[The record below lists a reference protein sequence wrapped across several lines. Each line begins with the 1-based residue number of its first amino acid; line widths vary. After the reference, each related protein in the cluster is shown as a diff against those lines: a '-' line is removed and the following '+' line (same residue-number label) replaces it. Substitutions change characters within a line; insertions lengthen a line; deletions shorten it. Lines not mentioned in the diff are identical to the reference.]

1 MSVTVV
7 GVDIELNAYHFDKLY
22 SYFVPSGM
30 TVPAVGCRVV
40 VPFGGGNTH
49 RNGFVLSVSSAPSVE
64 KLKPLRRI
72 VDTTPL
78 ITPELTQLAIW
89 MKEHTFCCYYDA
101 LKLMLPAGLQMQM
114 AVQYSADPLFNG
126 DLQQLEPHLQQLVM
140 DLQKKGVAVAKEKL
154 ITTYGLSSDGE
165 ELDRL
170 TRLGFLQQDREA
182 VRRMGDATLKV
193 ATLLPLDESQSMP
206 SLTPKQRLV
215 YDLLAQVGSAGVKEI
230 CYFTGVTPV
239 VLQGLAKKGLIEF
252 TDQEVFRT
260 PEDDV
265 KQVDSTPITL
275 NQSQQKAYDT
285 LLGLLNQEKGAAA
298 LLYGV
303 TGSGK
308 TSVYLKLIDQALV
321 QKPHHG
327 IIVMV
332 PEISLTPQAVAIFKR
347 RYGKGVAIF
356 HSRLSLGERL
366 DEWKR
371 VKTGLAQIVIGTRS
385 AVFAPF
391 ENLSLIVI
399 DEEQEHTYK
408 SESSP
413 RFHARDAARFR
424 AAHQNALLVLASATP
439 SLESYAKAQ
448 AGTYT
453 LCRMEERYGTAVL
466 PQVELLDMRDE
477 HHSGNLSAFSEQL
490 LNLLQQQLQKGKQS
504 ILLLNRRG
512 YHTFVGCSSCG
523 TVLECPECSISMTYH
538 RDNGRLMC
546 HYCGHSIPLPEQC
559 PSCGGE
565 MMKMAGIGT
574 QKAEE
579 QLQRLLPEARIL
591 RMDADSTLTKTAH
604 SEKLTAFANG
614 DYDILLGTQMVAKGL
629 DFPNVSLVGVLN
641 GDQMLHNNDYRAYER
656 GFALLT
662 QVIGRA
668 GRADSEGQAVIQTCE
683 PDHEL
688 IELAKRQDYEAF
700 FTQEMSLRKLM
711 EYPPYCDICV
721 VGITGANHEKTK
733 DAAFLMAEIIKKRIQ
748 TDYPSLPVKL
758 LGPAP
763 AQVVKVGGKYRYRII
778 IKCKNSKPFR
788 EMLASSLVNFGTQKG
803 LGGVTAFADI
813 NPEGFL

>member
-7 GVDIELNAYHFDKLY
+7 GVAIEQTAYHFDKLY

-30 TVPAVGCRVV
+30 NAPAVGCRVV

-49 RNGFVLSVSSAPSVE
+49 RNGFVLSVNSAPSAE
-64 KLKPLRRI
+64 KCKPIHRV
-72 VDTTPL
+72 VDTTPQ
-78 ITPELTQLAIW
+78 ITPELIDLAVW

-114 AVQYSADPLFNG
+114 SVQYRAAEHPTG
-126 DLQQLEPHLQQLVM
+126 DVATLAPNLQQLVAH
-140 DLQKKGVAVAKEKL
+140 LTQSGLAVAKEKL
-154 ITTYGLSSDGE
+154 IATYGLTADGE
-165 ELDRL
+165 ELDLL
-170 TRLGFLQQDREA
+170 TRQGFLVQDRQA
-182 VRRMGDATLKV
+182 VRRLGDATLKV
-193 ATLLPLDESQSMP
+193 AELIPLEEDQPRP

-215 YDLLAQVGSAGVKEI
+215 YDLLTQVGTASVKEV

-239 VLQGLAKKGLIEF
+239 VLQGLEKKGLISL

-260 PEDDV
+260 PAQEIE
-265 KQVDSTPITL
+265 KEAPAQIEL
-275 NQSQQKAYDT
+275 NPTQQQAFDT
-285 LLGLLNQEKGAAA
+285 LHGLLMADKGAAA

-308 TSVYLKLIDQALV
+308 TSVYLKLIDHALA
-321 QKPHHG
+321 QKPDHG
-327 IIVMV
+327 VIVMV

-356 HSRLSLGERL
+356 HSRLSMGERL

-371 VKTGLAQIVIGTRS
+371 VKNGMAQIVIGTRS

-391 ENLSLIVI
+391 EKLSLIVI

-408 SESSP
+408 SESAP

-424 AAHQNALLVLASATP
+424 AAHQKALLVLASATP

-453 LCRMEERYGTAVL
+453 LCRMGERYGKAVL

-477 HHSGNLSAFSEQL
+477 RTGGNLSAFSDRLIRLLEEQL
-490 LNLLQQQLQKGKQS
+490 QNKKQS

-512 YHTFVGCSSCG
+512 YHTFVSCGSCG
-523 TVLECPECSISMTYH
+523 TVTECPECSISMTYH

-546 HYCGHSIPLPEQC
+546 HYCGHSAPLPDQC
-559 PSCGGE
+559 PTCGGE
-565 MMKMAGIGT
+565 MMKMSGLGT

-579 QLQRLLPEARIL
+579 QLQLLLPEARIL
-591 RMDADSTLTKTAH
+591 RMDADSTMTKTAH

-614 DYDILLGTQMVAKGL
+614 EYDILLGTQMVAKGL

-641 GDQMLHNNDYRAYER
+641 GDQVLHNNDYRAYER

-668 GRADSEGQAVIQTCE
+668 GRADSDGLAVIQTAE

-688 IELAKRQDYEAF
+688 IELARAQDFDAF
-700 FTQEMSLRKLM
+700 FAQEMALRKLM
-711 EYPPYCDICV
+711 EYPPFCDICV
-721 VGITGANHEKTK
+721 VGFSGLQHEKTK
-733 DAAFLMAEIIKKRIQ
+733 DAAFKMADIIKTLVQ
-748 TDYPSLPVKL
+748 TKYPSLPIKM
-758 LGPAP
+758 LGPSP

-778 IKCKNSKPFR
+778 LKCKNNKPLR
-788 EMLASSLVNFGTQKG
+788 EMLATALMQFGNQKG
-803 LGGVTAFADI
+803 LGGVSAFADM